1 MGPLIAG
8 NGFSL
13 LAMVT
18 DSVSSSRKT
27 ARGVLLVQILS
38 QVFYGISTIILGG
51 YSSSVQNGIGILRN
65 VAVIRNIHRRWLEW
79 TLVVLGV
86 VLGLAFNNLGPVG
99 WIPVLANLEYTLAVF
114 RFKDNE
120 RALKAAFLINAVL
133 FAVFNVVIWNFV
145 GVLSNTVVF
154 ISLIVYFVRNGKKR
168 RQKEEEQEEQL

>member
-1 MGPLIAG
+1 MGTLIAG

-18 DSVSSSRKT
+18 DAVSSSRKT
-27 ARGVLLVQILS
+27 ARSVLLVQILS
-38 QVFYGISTIILGG
+38 QIFYGVSTIILGG

-65 VAVIRNIHRRWLEW
+65 VAVIRGFRRRWLEW

-120 RALKAAFLINAVL
+120 RMLKLAFLVNAVL
-133 FAVFNVVIWNFV
+133 FGIFNGVILNFV
-145 GVLSNTVVF
+145 GVIANLVVVVTTAAF
-154 ISLIVYFVRNGKKR
+154 LLGGKK
-168 RQKEEEQEEQL
+168 KEKEVE